1 MSTSPNSAVQQQVSV
16 PLRLRNYAIGSL
28 FALVLLVPKL
38 LLIRRDPRAWTTFR
52 VLLGIAGAALVI
64 LPLSLWN
71 SWLAAIAGLAL
82 FLFASLMPSARP
94 NQDLDAKTHE
104 LGALVVVNGGSYRGP
119 GGAEIPVKLF
129 AGPQT
134 ISLLDSQLQCR
145 LTLGTPQISS
155 VQVGEVEGTWVL
167 RIRCGDRA
175 EDLSYRGVFAEH
187 FARVAESTLL
197 SLIPATLPMLPMRR
211 SATA

>member
-1 MSTSPNSAVQQQVSV
+1 MSTSPNSAASQQVSV
-16 PLRLRNYAIGSL
+16 PLRLRNLAIGSL
-28 FALVLLVPKL
+28 FALLLLVPRL
-38 LLIRRDPRAWTTFR
+38 LRLRNDPRAWNTFR

-82 FLFASLMPSARP
+82 FLFASLMPSARSEQ
-94 NQDLDAKTHE
+94 NLDAKAHE
-104 LGALVVVNGGSYRGP
+104 LGALIIVNGGSYRAP
-119 GGAEIPVKLF
+119 GATEIPVKLF
-129 AGPQT
+129 AGAQT
-134 ISLLDSQLQCR
+134 ISLLDAQLQPR
-145 LTLGTPQISS
+145 LVLPTQEISS
-155 VQVGEVEGTWVL
+155 VQVGEVDGTWIV

-187 FARVAESTLL
+187 FARVAENTLL
-197 SLIPATLPMLPMRR
+197 GLIPATLPILPMRR

>member
-16 PLRLRNYAIGSL
+16 PARLRNFAIGSL

-38 LLIRRDPRAWTTFR
+38 LRIRRDPRAWTTFR
-52 VLLGIAGAALVI
+52 VLLGLVGAALVI

-82 FLFASLMPSARP
+82 FLFAILLPSARP
-94 NQDLDAKTHE
+94 NQDLDAKTRE
-104 LGALVVVNGGSYRGP
+104 LGALVVVNGGSYRCP
-119 GGAEIPVKLF
+119 GGAETPVKLF

-134 ISLLDSQLQCR
+134 VSLLDSQLQCC
-145 LTLGTPQISS
+145 LTLPTPQISS
-155 VQVGEVEGTWVL
+155 VQVGEVEDTWVL

-175 EDLSYRGVFAEH
+175 EDLSYRGVFAKH

-197 SLIPATLPMLPMRR
+197 GLIPATLPMLRMRR

>member
-16 PLRLRNYAIGSL
+16 PARLRNYAIGSL

-38 LLIRRDPRAWTTFR
+38 LRIRRDPRAWTTFR

>member
-16 PLRLRNYAIGSL
+16 PARLRNFAIGSL
-28 FALVLLVPKL
+28 FALVLLIPKL
-38 LLIRRDPRAWTTFR
+38 LRIRRDPRAWTTFR
-52 VLLGIAGAALVI
+52 ALLGTAGAALVI

-82 FLFASLMPSARP
+82 FLFASLMPSARAD
-94 NQDLDAKTHE
+94 QDLDAKTHE

-145 LTLGTPQISS
+145 LALATPQISS
-155 VQVGEVEGTWVL
+155 VQVGEVDGTWVL

-175 EDLSYRGVFAEH
+175 EDLSYRGIFAEH

-197 SLIPATLPMLPMRR
+197 GLIPATLPMLPMRR

>member
-16 PLRLRNYAIGSL
+16 PARLRNYAIGSL

-38 LLIRRDPRAWTTFR
+38 LRIRRDPRAWTTFR
-52 VLLGIAGAALVI
+52 VLLGIAGAA
-64 LPLSLWN
+64 
-71 SWLAAIAGLAL
+71 
-82 FLFASLMPSARP
+82 
-94 NQDLDAKTHE
+94 
-104 LGALVVVNGGSYRGP
+104 GALVVVNGGSYRCP
-119 GGAEIPVKLF
+119 GGAETPVKLF

-134 ISLLDSQLQCR
+134 ISLLDSQLQCC
-145 LTLGTPQISS
+145 LTLPTPQISS

-197 SLIPATLPMLPMRR
+197 GLIPATLPMHPMRR